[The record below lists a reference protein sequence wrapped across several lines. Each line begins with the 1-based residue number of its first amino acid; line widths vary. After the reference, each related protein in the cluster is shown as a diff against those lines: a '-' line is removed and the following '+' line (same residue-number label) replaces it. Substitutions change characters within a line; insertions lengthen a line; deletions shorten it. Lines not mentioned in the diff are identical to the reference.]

1 MVLNNL
7 LANIEKDLES
17 PWFDN
22 FDQTIEN
29 IEDIVFKTI
38 LKYENQP
45 RILAIRKHGENQK
58 FCLKKVTTGHIARQ
72 LQKLDKTKVSQ
83 STDIHISF

>member
-22 FDQTIEN
+22 FDQTIKN

-38 LKYENQP
+38 LKYEN
-45 RILAIRKHGENQK
+45 
-58 FCLKKVTTGHIARQ
+58 
-72 LQKLDKTKVSQ
+72 
-83 STDIHISF
+83 